1 MDDSHVM
8 STAADP
14 SADQIHVVA
23 SSMALVTVR
32 GIAAYLSLFVT
43 SAQRREMT

>member
-8 STAADP
+8 ATASDH
-14 SADQIHVVA
+14 SADRVHVIA